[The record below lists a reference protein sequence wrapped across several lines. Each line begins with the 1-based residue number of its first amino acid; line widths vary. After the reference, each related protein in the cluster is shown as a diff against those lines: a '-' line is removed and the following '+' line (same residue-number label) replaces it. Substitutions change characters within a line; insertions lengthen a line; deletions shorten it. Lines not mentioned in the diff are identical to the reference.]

1 MHTIWKGAIS
11 FGLVNIPVKM
21 YAATEDK
28 DISMRMLHSVCG
40 GPISYSRRCQHCDTE
55 VQNEQIV
62 KGYEYEKGRFVRF
75 DPEELD
81 AIAAEASREIK
92 IVDFVNL
99 SEIDP
104 IYFQKTYYL
113 GPGDTGANA
122 YGLLLAAL
130 AETGKIGI
138 AKVTIRN
145 KSSLAAIRIVDGC
158 IAMETIF
165 YPDEVRPAAN
175 VPNLHVTRGPVN
187 ERELDMA
194 KMLIEQ
200 LSVPFDPAKYRDDY
214 RERVMEL
221 IQAKIAGRDIVE
233 PAPEPRRTNVIDLMA
248 ALQASLQAVQ
258 GPAGAGGGAP
268 GAGQGGGGQAHGAA
282 ANGQGA
288 AGGNQRNAGNG
299 HGGAGSGQREAAGGQ
314 TQGSAAPGPGPMQ
327 SGPMQPAP
335 AGAPYGQ
342 PGPGGQG
349 AGAAPA
355 GGPGAM
361 GAPGSGYVRPRTGG

>member
-28 DISMRMLHSVCG
+28 DISLRMLHSVCG
-40 GPISYSRRCQHCDTE
+40 GPIAYARRCRHCNVDVE
-55 VQNEQIV
+55 NEEIV

-104 IYFQKTYYL
+104 IFFQKTYYL

-158 IAMETIF
+158 LAMETIF

-175 VPNLHVTRGPVN
+175 VPNLHTTRGPVN
-187 ERELDMA
+187 ERELEMA
-194 KMLIEQ
+194 KMLIDQ
-200 LSVPFDPAKYRDDY
+200 LSVPFDPGKYKDDY
-214 RERVMEL
+214 RERVMDL
-221 IQAKIAGRDIVE
+221 VRAKIAGRDIVE
-233 PAPEPRRTNVIDLMA
+233 PAPEPQRTNVLDLIA
-248 ALQASLQAVQ
+248 ALQASLRAVQ
-258 GPAGAGGGAP
+258 D
-268 GAGQGGGGQAHGAA
+268 
-282 ANGQGA
+282 
-288 AGGNQRNAGNG
+288 
-299 HGGAGSGQREAAGGQ
+299 
-314 TQGSAAPGPGPMQ
+314 
-327 SGPMQPAP
+327 AP
-335 AGAPYGQ
+335 AGAPGQ
-342 PGPGGQG
+342 

-355 GGPGAM
+355 PAAGHGPYGASGQTAGAVPF
-361 GAPGSGYVRPRTGG
+361 GAPAPGQAAPSSAGPAPGPAVPRAGAPRPDYVRPRTGG